1 MSDTILPIKLVAP
14 VIEEGLTVKEA
25 IMKRH
30 TSREFSSQPLSLKL
44 LSELMWAAYGVN
56 RKATHGRTTPA
67 AWGIYPLEIYAMTA
81 DGVYLYDPEEHK
93 LNPIAKGDLR
103 GLSGEQDFVGGAAL
117 DIVIFADRDKMKT
130 GDAASQALMDRN
142 IVRLASLD
150 AGAATENVY
159 LYATSAGLNVVERVY
174 VDDEKLRKG
183 LGLADSRMFVVAL
196 TVGYPA

>member
-1 MSDTILPIKLVAP
+1 
-14 VIEEGLTVKEA
+14 
-25 IMKRH
+25 
-30 TSREFSSQPLSLKL
+30 
-44 LSELMWAAYGVN
+44 
-56 RKATHGRTTPA
+56 
-67 AWGIYPLEIYAMTA
+67 
-81 DGVYLYDPEEHK
+81 
-93 LNPIAKGDLR
+93 
-103 GLSGEQDFVGGAAL
+103 
-117 DIVIFADRDKMKT
+117 MKT

>member
-1 MSDTILPIKLVAP
+1 M
-14 VIEEGLTVKEA
+14 
-25 IMKRH
+25 
-30 TSREFSSQPLSLKL
+30 
-44 LSELMWAAYGVN
+44 
-56 RKATHGRTTPA
+56 
-67 AWGIYPLEIYAMTA
+67 
-81 DGVYLYDPEEHK
+81 
-93 LNPIAKGDLR
+93 
-103 GLSGEQDFVGGAAL
+103 GGAAL

-150 AGAATENVY
+150 AGAATEKNVY